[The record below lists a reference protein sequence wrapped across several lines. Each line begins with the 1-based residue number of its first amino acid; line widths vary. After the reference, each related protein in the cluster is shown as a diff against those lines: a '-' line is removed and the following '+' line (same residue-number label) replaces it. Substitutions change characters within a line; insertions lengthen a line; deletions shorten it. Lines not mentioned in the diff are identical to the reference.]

1 MLRDPELSAL
11 LDQAARN
18 LDGLERLART
28 RDEDGITAITRLKER
43 LEELKVA
50 YKTETD
56 ALTQQV
62 LKSAVERRIT
72 ADRRRTFET
81 QLV

>member
-11 LDQAARN
+11 LDQAMRN
-18 LDGLERLART
+18 LDSLERLART
-28 RDEDGITAITRLKER
+28 RDEDDITAITRLKER

-56 ALTQQV
+56 TLTQQV

>member
-11 LDQAARN
+11 LDQAMRN
-18 LDGLERLART
+18 LDSLERLART
-28 RDEDGITAITRLKER
+28 RDEDDIAAITRLKER

-56 ALTQQV
+56 TLTQQV

-72 ADRRRTFET
+72 AERRRPFEP

>member
-11 LDQAARN
+11 LDQAMRN
-18 LDGLERLART
+18 LDSLERLART
-28 RDEDGITAITRLKER
+28 RDEDDITAITRLKER

-56 ALTQQV
+56 TLTQQV

-72 ADRRRTFET
+72 AERRRPFEP

>member
-18 LDGLERLART
+18 LDTLERLART
-28 RDEDGITAITRLKER
+28 CDEDDLTAITHLKER

-56 ALTQQV
+56 ALTHEV
-62 LKSAVERRIT
+62 LKIAIERRIT
-72 ADRRRTFET
+72 TDRRRPFEMQMT
-81 QLV
+81 

>member
-18 LDGLERLART
+18 LDSLERLART
-28 RDEDGITAITRLKER
+28 RDEDDITAITRLKER

-56 ALTQQV
+56 TLTQQV

-72 ADRRRTFET
+72 AERRRPFEP

>member
-11 LDQAARN
+11 LDQAGRN
-18 LDGLERLART
+18 LETLEQLARAS
-28 RDEDGITAITRLKER
+28 DEDDLGAITRLKER

-50 YKTETD
+50 YKIETD

-62 LKSAVERRIT
+62 LKIAVERRVT
-72 ADRRRTFET
+72 TDRRGRFET